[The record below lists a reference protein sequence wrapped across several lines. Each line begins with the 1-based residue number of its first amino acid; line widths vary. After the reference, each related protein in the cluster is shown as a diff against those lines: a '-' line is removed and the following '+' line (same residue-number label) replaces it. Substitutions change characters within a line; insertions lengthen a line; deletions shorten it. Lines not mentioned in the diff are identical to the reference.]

1 MPVLSS
7 LSGREVNGIAQAA
20 VWPRR
25 RPPKAEATGSNP
37 VGAAGARAR
46 RSPQSVVSRLSD
58 KGARVACAS
67 RLPSGRKDGRGQR
80 CAWPLNFDSGLRPE
94 CATTGHSLTAWRTGQ
109 VDPKAEVPTP
119 HERGRLEVPTPHER
133 GRLSDPKRKFR
144 VVQESI
150 ASKAFGGD
158 GDAEHCCGSLV
169 SSLVGLRTMARA
181 KHVNLARQYFQQR
194 VAIGLIHRHCCRRGQ
209 EIAAHARGHVSRV
222 AARLPLVFGE
232 VVSSRWPHSDKR
244 CEHSGKR
251 ARRRRDDGDRCEG
264 GVWSSRQAAGRA
276 FVRQRQLGPPFCLGR

>member
-1 MPVLSS
+1 LLPSLIAPSS
-7 LSGREVNGIAQAA
+7 RWYHQRT
-20 VWPRR
+20 PRR
-25 RPPKAEATGSNP
+25 DHVST
-37 VGAAGARAR
+37 VQGA
-46 RSPQSVVSRLSD
+46 SD
-58 KGARVACAS
+58 RE
-67 RLPSGRKDGRGQR
+67 LGRRGQLPQNWR
-80 CAWPLNFDSGLRPE
+80 VHRRNREWPVNVDSSRPV

-119 HERGRLEVPTPHER
+119 HES

-209 EIAAHARGHVSRV
+209 EIAAHARGYVSRV
-222 AARLPLVFGE
+222 AAKLPLVFGE

-244 CEHSGKR
+244 CEHSRKR
-251 ARRRRDDGDRCEG
+251 AKTPTR
-264 GVWSSRQAAGRA
+264 
-276 FVRQRQLGPPFCLGR
+276 